1 MKKALPLFILSAVC
15 IALAFHYFRPDISL
29 LTEASGEDSGNVADL
44 NQPLPHA
51 VMPAIDGDWVNLES
65 FKGNVL
71 LINFWTTW
79 CPGCRE
85 EMPELIKLQNQF
97 ASKGF
102 KVVAIA
108 VDDEG
113 EESVKDFV
121 QNERFSVNGAS
132 AAINFPVLLG
142 HDELAR
148 KLGFEGGLPASV
160 LVTRDAKEVKVIR
173 GPINDKQVSALI
185 KHLL

>member
-1 MKKALPLFILSAVC
+1 MKKALPLFLLSAVS
-15 IALAFHYFRPDISL
+15 IALAFHYFRPNISL
-29 LTEASGEDSGNVADL
+29 LTEASGEDSGNVADM
-44 NQPLPHA
+44 NQRLPHA
-51 VMPAIDGDWVNLES
+51 VMPALDGDWVNLETY
-65 FKGNVL
+65 KGNVV

-79 CPGCRE
+79 CSGCRE
-85 EMPELIKLQNQF
+85 EMPELIRLQNEF
-97 ASKGF
+97 GAKGF

-121 QNERFSVNGAS
+121 QNEQFAVDGAS
-132 AAINFPVLLG
+132 RTINFPVLLG

-148 KLGFEGGLPASV
+148 ELGFEGGLPASV

-185 KHLL
+185 KRLL